1 MPMLITDPE
10 LQRRLIRERRAIG
23 ADHHD
28 EVWDGVYIVSPDPND
43 QQQDIVGKLYLSF
56 ELAIGSVGL
65 GLVRP
70 GINVSDRDEGWTRN
84 YRCPDVAVFLNGTT
98 ARNRDSHWQGGPDF
112 AVEVIS
118 PRDRSRR
125 KFDFYARVGVR
136 ELLMVDR
143 KPWALELYRLG
154 DGVLA
159 LVGKST
165 LDRPEVLT
173 SEVLPLTFRLAA
185 GEPRPRIEVVHAD
198 GLQRW
203 SA

>member
-1 MPMLITDPE
+1 MPMLITDAE
-10 LQRRLIRERRAIG
+10 LQRRLIRKRRAIG

-43 QQQDIVGKLYLSF
+43 QHQDIVGKLYLSF